1 MMGSNGGLSMAKI
14 LLVEDD
20 ISLIQGLEYALVKE
34 GFSVGRARNAEEGM
48 NMASCQSFDLLLLD
62 VNLPDRSGFELCRE
76 LRQRTSVPVIFLTA
90 CDEEYNIV
98 RGLDQ
103 GGDDYITKPF
113 RVNELISRINAVLR
127 RTTGVREETVIRSG
141 DIFLDCRA
149 ARLTRKG
156 ENLDL
161 TATEIRLVG
170 VLMSQEGRVV
180 TRAKLM
186 EQLWDRDE
194 HYVDSNTLSV
204 YIRRLREKLEDDA
217 GNPRHI
223 ETVRGLGY
231 RWQ

>member
-1 MMGSNGGLSMAKI
+1 MAKI

-34 GFSVGRARNAEEGM
+34 GFSVETAVNADEGM
-48 NMASCQSFDLLLLD
+48 KIAGSESFDLLLLD

-76 LRQRTSVPVIFLTA
+76 LRQQSPVPVIFLTA
-90 CDEEYNIV
+90 CDEEYNVV

-113 RVNELISRINAVLR
+113 RINELMSRINAVLR
-127 RTTGVREETVIRSG
+127 RTAGVREESVIRSG
-141 DIFLDCRA
+141 DISLDRRT

-170 VLMSQEGRVV
+170 ALMSNQGCVV
-180 TRAKLM
+180 TREKLM
-186 EQLWDRDE
+186 EQLWDREE

-204 YIRRLREKLEDDA
+204 YIRRLREKLEEDA
-217 GNPRHI
+217 GNPRYI